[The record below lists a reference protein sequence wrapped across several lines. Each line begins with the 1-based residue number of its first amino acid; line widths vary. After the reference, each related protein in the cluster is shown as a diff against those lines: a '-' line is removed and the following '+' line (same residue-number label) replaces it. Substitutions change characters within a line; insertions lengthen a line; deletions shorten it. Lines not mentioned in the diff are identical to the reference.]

1 MGQCRFKSGAS
12 APLLQR
18 RIGLCG
24 DATRAPTGAC
34 KQQKGRAVFIT
45 KALRPDSFCWSR
57 KKATNPPQ
65 LNQEMSET
73 KSFNQSDQTAIN
85 YRDRSHVSVA
95 SQSEAQATNAG
106 LIS

>member
-1 MGQCRFKSGAS
+1 MGRCQFKPAAS

-45 KALRPDSFCWSR
+45 KVAPARLLLLEQEKSEKSTSPKPKDVQNQIHQSRPE
-57 KKATNPPQ
+57 TPPARY
-65 LNQEMSET
+65 S
-73 KSFNQSDQTAIN
+73 
-85 YRDRSHVSVA
+85 
-95 SQSEAQATNAG
+95 
-106 LIS
+106 